1 MNYLSLHTMKY
12 FAFIMTLLILAL
24 SVMPC
29 ADGFIDGKPMA
40 EIAENQSHSE
50 EDHPDACSP
59 LCHFSCC
66 AGFSINHFIP
76 CVKNRLCYRSSPT
89 ISFLIP
95 EITGAS
101 FSFWQPPRYS

>member
-1 MNYLSLHTMKY
+1 MKY
-12 FAFIMTLLILAL
+12 FTFIMTLLILAL

-59 LCHFSCC
+59 LCHCSCC